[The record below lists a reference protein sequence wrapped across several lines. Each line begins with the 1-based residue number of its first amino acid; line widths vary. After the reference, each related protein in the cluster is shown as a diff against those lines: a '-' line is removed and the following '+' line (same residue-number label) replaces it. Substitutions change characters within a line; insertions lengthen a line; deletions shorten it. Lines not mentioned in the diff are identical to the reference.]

1 MKRLSVTLLLILP
14 AISAAQNYQNM
25 SEADMQK
32 MMQQMQ
38 QAQACMAG
46 VDQAELK
53 KFEQRAN
60 QMQASVDALCASGKR
75 DEAQQ
80 EAMAFGREV
89 TSTPA
94 MQKMRECGKMMEGA
108 MPGMPTMHDYASG
121 ENDNQHICDQ

>member
-1 MKRLSVTLLLILP
+1 MKRLTASLLLMLP
-14 AISAAQNYQNM
+14 AIASAQNYQNM

-38 QAQACMAG
+38 QVQTCMAG
-46 VDQAELK
+46 VDQTELK

-60 QMQASVDALCASGKR
+60 QMEADINALCAKGKR

-80 EAMAFGREV
+80 EAMTFGKEV
-89 TSTPA
+89 ASTPT

-108 MPGMPTMHDYASG
+108 MPGMPNMRDYASS
-121 ENDNQHICDQ
+121 ESDDRHICDQ

>member
-1 MKRLSVTLLLILP
+1 MKGLTTALLLTLP
-14 AISAAQNYQNM
+14 VIAVAQNYQNM

-46 VDQAELK
+46 VDQSELK

-60 QMQASVDALCASGKR
+60 QMEASVKALCASGKR

-80 EAMAFGREV
+80 EAIEFGKEV
-89 TSTPA
+89 ASTPA
-94 MQKMRECGKMMEGA
+94 LQKMQECSKMMPSA
-108 MPGMPTMHDYASG
+108 MPGMPSPHDYADS
-121 ENDNQHICDQ
+121 EDDNKHICDQ